1 MNQENDKGFTL
12 IELTIVIGIIAI
24 VSALA
29 VPQFLAYRADA
40 NDTSARADAKNS
52 MQIIIA
58 NLRS

>member
-1 MNQENDKGFTL
+1 MNKKNDKGFSL

-29 VPQFLAYRADA
+29 VPQFLAYRAEA
-40 NDTSARADAKNS
+40 NDTSARADVKNS

-58 NLRS
+58 NLKS